1 MTYEEA
7 INTIAEKYEAEKMEC
22 TCSPCEKC
30 ASIKLHKNS
39 VEEAE
44 KVVAVYEKVRK
55 ILSHLPVLKIVDIN
69 KESNLKEDLGMENV
83 DIHWIN
89 VNIGIECDVKITH
102 KDWFNNK
109 IITVEDIVNSVF
121 QKMKRRDKMKS
132 KQKFNEKCVQN
143 IIDNISGESITL
155 SSDNTK
161 AYIADGSN
169 GLVILDMSNKDNI
182 IKLNTNTHLKWI
194 SSIAL
199 SSDEKIAYIA
209 FINNIVVLDVSDIYH
224 TKEIAKIY
232 IGESLNDIQISK
244 CNRYAY
250 IISNYKLTIIDL
262 SIQLFSR
269 FYDKNGSKIM
279 LGDRLEITI
288 DNSKKNGIIYEKN
301 GAIMIL
307 DKIFSKDMQ
316 HKTKIIKSI
325 IKE

>member
-7 INTIAEKYEAEKMEC
+7 KNTIAEKYEAEKMKC
-22 TCSPCEKC
+22 TCSPCEK
-30 ASIKLHKNS
+30 S

-44 KVVAVYEKVRK
+44 KVVAVYEKVRR

-102 KDWFNNK
+102 KDWFNNQ

-121 QKMKRRDKMKS
+121 QKMKRRDKLKS
-132 KQKFNEKCVQN
+132 KQKSNEKCRQN
-143 IIDNISGESITL
+143 IDNISGQSITL

-169 GLVILDMSNKDNI
+169 GLVILDMSNKDDI

-224 TKEIAKIY
+224 TKKIAKIY
-232 IGESLNDIQISK
+232 TGESLNGIQISK

-250 IISNYKLTIIDL
+250 IISNDKLTIMDL

-279 LGDRLEITI
+279 LGDTLEIII
-288 DNSKKNGIIYEKN
+288 DDSVENGIIYEKN
-301 GAIMIL
+301 GVIMIL
-307 DKIFSKDMQ
+307 DKIFNKSMQ
-316 HKTKIIKSI
+316 CNAKIIKSI
-325 IKE
+325 IEERV